1 MQEFDTAWIH
11 QAQEM
16 TLLYIED
23 NSDTREMTAMLLK
36 DLFGTVILARDGE
49 EGLAQFDVHAV
60 DMILTDISL
69 PKLNGIE
76 MLQMI
81 RKEDQNVSMVIL
93 SAYGDEDY
101 LVDSIAVGVDGY
113 LKKPIDIDAFF
124 ELASRIVQKYRF
136 AKETQN
142 RMRFLEA
149 HRQATDLNALVSKTD
164 PSGIITYVNDAFCAV
179 SGYRREELLGK
190 KHNIIR
196 HPDNPDEMFRD
207 MWNTIQKEKQVWR
220 GVVRNR
226 AKNGKSYYVDSLIM
240 PVLDPQ
246 GNVIEYIS
254 PRNNITEIMQPS
266 RQLQNAL
273 VQFYDQALLYLK
285 IKNFDMLEDF
295 YDSVTLEKIQEKIS
309 KFLLDRFE
317 KFYDFDRIYSLDNG
331 EFALL
336 VALSNSSSEQE
347 KDAFIEELKEL
358 QQKMG
363 EEETIR
369 INGIGVRMAFILSFV
384 SVNDRVLES
393 AKFGIRELVRT
404 HGDFIV
410 ADQMALWKKT
420 RTQHNMKMVD
430 MIHEALRNSLVVSC
444 FQPIVDNKTG
454 KIVKYESLVRL
465 ADGDRN
471 VVAPQ
476 AFLDISKT
484 CGCYPQIT
492 EKVFENSFAILDK
505 TDADISINISI
516 ADIEHRPTRT
526 MILDFL
532 ERHRAQAGRLV
543 FELLENEMTRDYDRI
558 YAFVTQIKSYGA
570 RIAIDDFGS
579 GYSNYERLLSY
590 RPDILKIDGSLIRTM
605 EHNSYSLSIVR
616 SIVAFA
622 KEQELDVVAEFVENE
637 AIFEI
642 VKNLGIKYSQGYLFG
657 RPERFP

>member
-1 MQEFDTAWIH
+1 MKQLDEALIR
-11 QAQEM
+11 QAQAM
-16 TLLYIED
+16 TLLYVED
-23 NSDTREMTAMLLK
+23 NSDTREMTMMLLE
-36 DLFGTVILARDGE
+36 DLFGTVIVAQDGE
-49 EGLAQFDVHAV
+49 EGLAHFGSHAV
-60 DMILTDISL
+60 DMILTDINL
-69 PKLNGIE
+69 PKLSGIE
-76 MLQMI
+76 MLRGI
-81 RKEDQNVSMVIL
+81 RQNDQDVSMVIL

-124 ELASRIVQKYRF
+124 ELVSRIAQKYRF

-149 HRQATDLNALVSKTD
+149 HQQATDLNALVSKTD
-164 PSGIITYVNDAFCAV
+164 PNGIITYVNDAFCAV
-179 SGYRREELLGK
+179 SGYRREELIGK

-196 HPDNPDEMFRD
+196 HPDNPDEMFRE
-207 MWNTIQKEKQVWR
+207 MWKTIQKEKQVWR

-240 PVLDPQ
+240 PVLNPQ

-273 VQFYDQALLYLK
+273 VQFHDQALLYLK
-285 IKNFDMLEDF
+285 MKNFDMLEDF
-295 YDSVTLEKIQEKIS
+295 YDSITLEKIQEKIS
-309 KFLLDRFE
+309 QFLLERFE
-317 KFYDFDRIYSLDNG
+317 QHYAFDRIYSLENG

-336 VALSNSSSEQE
+336 VALPSSRSEQA
-347 KDAFIEELKEL
+347 KDIFVEGLKEL
-358 QQKMG
+358 QRKMG
-363 EEETIR
+363 DEETIR

-393 AKFGIRELVRT
+393 AKFGIRELLRT

-410 ADQMALWKKT
+410 ADRMALRKKT
-420 RTQHNMKMVD
+420 RTQNNMKMVD
-430 MIHEALRNSLVVSC
+430 MIHEAIRNSLVVSC
-444 FQPIVDNKTG
+444 FQPIIDNETG

-505 TDADISINISI
+505 TDADISINVSI

-526 MILDFL
+526 MIVGFL
-532 ERHRAQAGRLV
+532 ERHRTQAGRLV
-543 FELLENEMTRDYDRI
+543 FELLENEMTRDYERI
-558 YAFVTQIKSYGA
+558 YAFVTQINSYGA

-590 RPDILKIDGSLIRTM
+590 RPDILKIDGSLIRSM

-622 KEQELDVVAEFVENE
+622 KEQELEVVAEFVENE

-642 VKNLGIKYSQGYLFG
+642 VKDLEIKYSQGYLFG
-657 RPERFP
+657 KPERFL